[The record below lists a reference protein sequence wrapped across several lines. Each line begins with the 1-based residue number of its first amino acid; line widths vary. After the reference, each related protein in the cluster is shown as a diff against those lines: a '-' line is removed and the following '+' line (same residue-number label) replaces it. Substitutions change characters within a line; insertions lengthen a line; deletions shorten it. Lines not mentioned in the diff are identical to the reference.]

1 MLNISGL
8 KEGIVLD
15 HIKARQS
22 MLIYEKLGLEKLDTE
37 VAIIKNVTS
46 RKMGK
51 KDIIKIEG
59 ALDKVD
65 LKALGFIDHSITVNI
80 IVNEKIVEKRALQLP
95 DEITDIIRCKNPRCI
110 TTTESKKK
118 KKLNKTNRQK
128 MSQMEFG
135 TLKDYIQYKAKER
148 GISIQLVNESYTSQT
163 CPHCGKRH
171 KPTNRNFE
179 CSCGYYAH
187 RDLVGAWNILNKKN
201 SFELTEFKV
210 KTKQPLKLK
219 PKKYRPLEVVVA

>member
-15 HIKARQS
+15 HIKAGQS

-110 TTTESKKK
+110 TTTEQDLHHVFYLSDPEKKVY
-118 KKLNKTNRQK
+118 RCRYC
-128 MSQMEFG
+128 
-135 TLKDYIQYKAKER
+135 DER
-148 GISIQLVNESYTSQT
+148 YTGQ
-163 CPHCGKRH
+163 
-171 KPTNRNFE
+171 
-179 CSCGYYAH
+179 
-187 RDLVGAWNILNKKN
+187 
-201 SFELTEFKV
+201 
-210 KTKQPLKLK
+210 
-219 PKKYRPLEVVVA
+219 